1 MESKSMAKIIRSNT
15 NPRRAIRL
23 RKKSRIK
30 KKIALHKG
38 SIARL
43 VVYRSNQYLYA
54 QVIDDLKSNTLVQAN
69 TQEKDF
75 AKGSTK
81 NVEAAKTLGKLLGA
95 RALASNISRVLF
107 DRNGYDYHGRIKA
120 IAEGAREAGL
130 IF

>member
-1 MESKSMAKIIRSNT
+1 MAKTIHKNT
-15 NPRRAIRL
+15 NPRQAIRL

-43 VVYRSNQYLYA
+43 VVYRSNKYLYA
-54 QVIDDLKSNTLVQAN
+54 QIIDDLKAHTLVQAN

-81 NVEAAKTLGKLLGA
+81 NIETAKALGKLLGA
-95 RALASNISRVLF
+95 RALANKVDKVLF

-120 IAEGAREAGL
+120 IADGAREAGL
-130 IF
+130 KF